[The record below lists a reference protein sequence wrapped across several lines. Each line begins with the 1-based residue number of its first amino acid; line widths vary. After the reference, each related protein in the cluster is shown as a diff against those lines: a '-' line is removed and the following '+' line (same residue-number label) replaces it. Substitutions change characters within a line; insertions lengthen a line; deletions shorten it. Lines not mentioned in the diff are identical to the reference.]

1 MGAEYVHKTCLSEEE
16 LIEAVK
22 EADGAITAI
31 EPYTRRVIETL
42 TRCRVISKMGVGYDN
57 IDVDAATGH
66 GICICNVPDYCMDE
80 LSDHAMA
87 LILACARKVVHI
99 NNAIREAKLAIL
111 EPPWVEG
118 PMFKLRGQT
127 LGLVGFGRIP
137 RTLVRKAQGFGMRV
151 IAYDPYISPATV
163 VGYDVEM
170 VEGLDHLLEQSD
182 FVSLHAIL
190 TAETKHMFGLE
201 QFKRM
206 KPTAYLINTARGA
219 LVDEEA
225 LYSALSEGHIA
236 GAALDVMEPELNIRS
251 PLLKLDNLIYSGH
264 SGFYSETAKEELCR
278 RSVEEVARVLKGGW
292 PHIWVNPEVKQRFI
306 ARWGKAR

>member
-1 MGAEYVHKTCLSEEE
+1 
-16 LIEAVK
+16 
-22 EADGAITAI
+22 
-31 EPYTRRVIETL
+31 
-42 TRCRVISKMGVGYDN
+42 
-57 IDVDAATGH
+57 
-66 GICICNVPDYCMDE
+66 
-80 LSDHAMA
+80 
-87 LILACARKVVHI
+87 
-99 NNAIREAKLAIL
+99 
-111 EPPWVEG
+111 
-118 PMFKLRGQT
+118 
-127 LGLVGFGRIP
+127 
-137 RTLVRKAQGFGMRV
+137 MRV

-182 FVSLHAIL
+182 FVSLHATL
-190 TAETKHMFGLE
+190 TAETKHMFSLE

-251 PLLKLDNLIYSGH
+251 PLLQLDNLIYTGH
-264 SGFYSETAKEELCR
+264 SGFYSETAKEELRR
-278 RSVEEVARVLKGGW
+278 RSVEDVARVLKGGW